1 MSVISVEIRG
11 LRRDA
16 MSAAGFR
23 HAFRSGLNLLVVSA
37 LATLAVLL
45 GMTLT
50 DDSAAATSTPL
61 LASIMH
67 AFVPT
72 THVPTPQIFMGL
84 AEHPRVDETG
94 CVVR

>member
-45 GMTLT
+45 GVTLT
-50 DDSAAATSTPL
+50 IDTVAGQH
-61 LASIMH
+61 H
-67 AFVPT
+67 ACLRP
-72 THVPTPQIFMGL
+72 HNSGL
-84 AEHPRVDETG
+84 HPSGRCARRGAEPAGIHWRS
-94 CVVR
+94 R